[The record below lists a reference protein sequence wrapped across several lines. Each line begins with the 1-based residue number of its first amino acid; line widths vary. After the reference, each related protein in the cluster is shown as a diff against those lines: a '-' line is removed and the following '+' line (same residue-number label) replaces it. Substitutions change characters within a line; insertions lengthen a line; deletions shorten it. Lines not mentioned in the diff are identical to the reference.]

1 MVARLFFALALLFT
15 ILSIHKCKP
24 VDLGPVDQTGPSIDS
39 TPTASI
45 DTTKF
50 TCSGKTTCSQ
60 MTSCPEARYYL
71 KNCPFQNIDG
81 DGDGIPCEDQ
91 WCGH

>member
-1 MVARLFFALALLFT
+1 MLVRILLLAFLMGALVG
-15 ILSIHKCKP
+15 IQDCKP
-24 VDLGPVDQTGPSIDS
+24 VDLGTESAATD
-39 TPTASI
+39 TPKDPPI

-50 TCSGKTTCSQ
+50 TCSGKSSCSA
-60 MTSCPEARYYL
+60 MTSCPEARFYL
-71 KNCPFQNIDG
+71 KNCPFATMDG

>member
-1 MVARLFFALALLFT
+1 MLVRTLSLLVVSAS
-15 ILSIHKCKP
+15 ILCLLECKT
-24 VDLGPVDQTGPSIDS
+24 VDLSQPDQTG
-39 TPTASI
+39 TPTPTPI

-50 TCSGKTTCSQ
+50 TCSGKSSCSA
-60 MTSCPEARYYL
+60 MTSCPEAQFYL
-71 KNCPFQNIDG
+71 KNCPFATIDG